1 MYVSIILI
9 LGKSSV
15 LLLQPPMHAIE
26 LTETATLGCFAF
38 GPNISY
44 QWMIGSGYFPNKV
57 SGINDSHLVIP
68 DVRYS
73 DENLYIC
80 VATTKTRCVVSNST
94 QLIVT
99 GMIMII

>member
-1 MYVSIILI
+1 MIT
-9 LGKSSV
+9 GKSAA
-15 LLLQPPMHAIE
+15 LLLQPPIHAVE

-38 GPNISY
+38 GYNISY
-44 QWMIGSGYFPNKV
+44 QWIIGSGHFPNKV

-80 VATTKTRCVVSNST
+80 VANTKTRCVVSNST